1 MGVSDFPVGPT
12 VNLVA
17 AYLIM
22 KNCLNTFYV
31 NIHLS
36 LPNSDANGSL
46 CSADGHGGDAD
57 PARQQLVGHRQ
68 EPGGQR
74 HSLSLD

>member
-31 NIHLS
+31 HFHFS
-36 LPNSDANGSL
+36 LPDSDADGSL

-68 EPGGQR
+68 EPGEQR
-74 HSLSLD
+74 NSLS